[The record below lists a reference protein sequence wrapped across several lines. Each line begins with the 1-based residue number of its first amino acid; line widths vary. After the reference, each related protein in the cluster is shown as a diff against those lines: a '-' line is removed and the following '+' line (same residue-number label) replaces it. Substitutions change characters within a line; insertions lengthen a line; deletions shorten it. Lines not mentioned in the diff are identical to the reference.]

1 MNITP
6 ALRLPALCLAAML
19 GMAGSSF
26 GQSPSADPVI
36 AVVNGMEIHES
47 DLQLADDT
55 VGRNL
60 PTQEKT
66 ERRAAIL
73 KMLIDSVLLANVAK
87 DRKIADEADLQ
98 RRMTYARNQGLM
110 YQLLARTGEE
120 AMTEDAVR
128 RAYQEV
134 VVKTANE
141 PEFHLRHMF
150 FRIADPK
157 DEAAVKAAEDKAKSA
172 LARIN
177 NGEDFVAVVAD
188 VSEDPATRE
197 TGGDF
202 GWRVR
207 GQMGKEYADVAFGL
221 KNGEVSPLIKT
232 AFGWHIIRR
241 EDQRIRKPVEFEQ
254 VRERVAAMVARA
266 AQFELIEK
274 ARAEA
279 KIVHMDASIPADTGA
294 QNGK

>member
-19 GMAGSSF
+19 GMAGSSV

-36 AVVNGMEIHES
+36 AVVNGTEIRES
-47 DLQLADDT
+47 ELQLADET
-55 VGRNL
+55 IGRNL
-60 PTQEKT
+60 PTQDKT

-73 KMLIDSVLLANVAK
+73 KMLIDSILLSNVAK

-98 RRMTYARNQGLM
+98 RRITYARNQGLM
-110 YQLLARTGEE
+110 QQLLSRTGEQ
-120 AMTEDAVR
+120 AMTEDAIR
-128 RAYQEV
+128 RAYEEV
-134 VVKTANE
+134 VVKAAE
-141 PEFHLRHMF
+141 PELNLRHMF
-150 FRIADPK
+150 FKIADPK
-157 DEAAVKAAEDKAKSA
+157 DEAAVNAAEDKAKAA

-177 NGEDFVAVVAD
+177 NGEDFAAVVAD

-221 KNGEVSPLIKT
+221 KNGEASPLIKT
-232 AFGWHIIRR
+232 AFGWHIIKR
-241 EDQRIRKPVEFEQ
+241 EDQRIRKPVEFEKI
-254 VRERVAAMVARA
+254 RERVAVMVARA

-274 ARAEA
+274 VRAEA
-279 KIVHMDASIPADTGA
+279 KIVHMDASNPADKGA
-294 QNGK
+294 QSGK